1 MKLNL
6 RLAKAESLVR
16 PVYSIHTL
24 FERVKYDS
32 GEVYSTSTHGI
43 YTCSFLLFHKV
54 YTACFAVNWPLT
66 FKLAAC
72 I

>member
-32 GEVYSTSTHGI
+32 GEIYSTVHM
-43 YTCSFLLFHKV
+43 V
-54 YTACFAVNWPLT
+54 YTRVASAVSQGLYSLLCR
-66 FKLAAC
+66 KLAFN

>member
-6 RLAKAESLVR
+6 RFAKAESLVR

-32 GEVYSTSTHGI
+32 GEVYSTV
-43 YTCSFLLFHKV
+43 YMV
-54 YTACFAVNWPLT
+54 YTRVAFCCFTRFIQLT
-66 FKLAAC
+66 LP
-72 I
+72 